1 MARVLVVY
9 HDVDVADIEVDE
21 LRRAGYEVDQCAG
34 PIGGDPCPVA
44 SGQPCWQVERADVL
58 VYDIWEG
65 GHGHTDLIADVRAVH
80 PDKPIILTSS
90 GSTLDSLENDPRFH
104 GVPVLH
110 APTRASLIQAIERA
124 LAARAATAP
133 TAEPTAA
140 AAEQHPAYSGPRW

>member
-1 MARVLVVY
+1 MTRVLVVY

-65 GHGHTDLIADVRAVH
+65 AHGDADLIADVRRVH
-80 PDKPIILTSS
+80 PDKPIVLTSS
-90 GSTLDSLENDPRFH
+90 GSILDALENNPELT

-110 APTRASLIQAIERA
+110 APTRASLVQAIERA
-124 LAARAATAP
+124 VATGPASEHPGERADRR
-133 TAEPTAA
+133 
-140 AAEQHPAYSGPRW
+140 PAFSGPRW